1 MTERAK
7 APWHLWVVAILSLL
21 WNAGGGFDWVMAHFA
36 QEQYLGMMTEEQRDW
51 YTSFP
56 LWAEVFWALGVWGA
70 IIGSV
75 LLLVRSRHASLAFLL
90 SLIGL
95 VGNSLHSIVSM
106 GNALVDMMGPG
117 SMIFSG
123 AIVVVAVLLWFYA
136 RAMARRGVLT

>member
-1 MTERAK
+1 MTDRAS
-7 APWHLWVVAILSLL
+7 APWHLWVVGLLSLL
-21 WNAGGGFDWVMAHFA
+21 WNAGGGFEWGMAHFA

-56 LWAEVFWALGVWGA
+56 LWAEAFWALGVWGA
-70 IIGSV
+70 IIGS
-75 LLLVRSRHASLAFLL
+75 LLLLLRSRHASLAFLL

-106 GNALVDMMGPG
+106 EKPLIDMMGPG